1 MKVKLEDVCERGTS
15 NLKQSD
21 TAKTSGDYP
30 IYGASGYIGNTNFYH
45 QEKPYVAV
53 VKDGA
58 GVGRAAL
65 YPANSS
71 VIGTMQ
77 YLLPKDNVL
86 PKYLFYVV
94 SYMHLEKYY
103 TGATIPH
110 IYFKDYKNE
119 EFNLDLLERQAEIV
133 EILEKC
139 EKIIEKRKQEIQL
152 LDQLIKARFVELF
165 GNLDINDKG
174 WNECSLGEA
183 CDKVIRYPTFYGMDY
198 LETGTRVI
206 RIGNILED
214 GHMELADENYVFV
227 YDGVNED
234 FPETVMELNDI
245 VMAVRG
251 DGSAAKRIGII
262 REEELIDSNISPN
275 LIRIKAGKELEPLFL
290 FYYLTGDVGQ
300 RRLDAYVNKTA
311 KKNIAAKDIVKVIVP
326 IPPLLVQ
333 KQFTDFVHQVDKSK
347 VVVQKALDE
356 TQLLFDSL
364 MQQYFG

>member
-1 MKVKLEDVCERGTS
+1 MYMPYLYYYME
-15 NLKQSD
+15 
-21 TAKTSGDYP
+21 
-30 IYGASGYIGNTNFYH
+30 GYIEELRKQAIGGVIKYIKLGNLTDALIELPSI
-45 QEKPYVAV
+45 EKQKEIVNILN
-53 VKDGA
+53 K
-58 GVGRAAL
+58 
-65 YPANSS
+65 SKK
-71 VIGTMQ
+71 I
-77 YLLPKDNVL
+77 
-86 PKYLFYVV
+86 
-94 SYMHLEKYY
+94 
-103 TGATIPH
+103 
-110 IYFKDYKNE
+110 
-119 EFNLDLLERQAEIV
+119 LDLQNK
-133 EILEKC
+133 EILK
-139 EKIIEKRKQEIQL
+139 
-152 LDQLIKARFVELF
+152 LDALIKARFVELF

-183 CDKVIRYPTFYGMDY
+183 CDKVIRYPTFYGMEY

-347 VVVQKALDE
+347 VVDE
-356 TQLLFDSL
+356 L
-364 MQQYFG
+364 

>member
-1 MKVKLEDVCERGTS
+1 MLSKGTILYTIFATLGEVGILTIDACTNQAIAGITIRNKDEVLTDYLYYYLKSKKSYVNNLGRGVAQNNINLSILRDLEVPLPTLSVQRQTVDI
-15 NLKQSD
+15 LDK
-21 TAKTSGDYP
+21 TAK
-30 IYGASGYIGNTNFYH
+30 
-45 QEKPYVAV
+45 
-53 VKDGA
+53 
-58 GVGRAAL
+58 
-65 YPANSS
+65 
-71 VIGTMQ
+71 VIKYRLQ
-77 YLLPKDNVL
+77 QLQKLDN
-86 PKYLFYVV
+86 
-94 SYMHLEKYY
+94 
-103 TGATIPH
+103 
-110 IYFKDYKNE
+110 
-119 EFNLDLLERQAEIV
+119 
-133 EILEKC
+133 
-139 EKIIEKRKQEIQL
+139 
-152 LDQLIKARFVELF
+152 LIKARFVELF

-183 CDKVIRYPTFYGMDY
+183 CDKVIRYPTFYGMEY

-347 VVVQKALDE
+347 VAVQKALDK

-364 MQQYFG
+364 MQKYFG